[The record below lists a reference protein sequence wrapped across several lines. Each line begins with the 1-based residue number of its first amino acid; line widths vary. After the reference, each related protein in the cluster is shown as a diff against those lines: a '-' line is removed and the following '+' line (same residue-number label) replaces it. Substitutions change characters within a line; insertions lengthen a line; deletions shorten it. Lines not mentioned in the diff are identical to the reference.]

1 MQKRDLY
8 DSGVKMEEE
17 EEEPGSKVL
26 DPIQRYVLENLE
38 TKKRQR
44 LDIIDVVD
52 KNERQFKYLAE
63 KHIEEASFLTSD

>member
-1 MQKRDLY
+1 
-8 DSGVKMEEE
+8 
-17 EEEPGSKVL
+17 
-26 DPIQRYVLENLE
+26 VLENLE